1 MSYLP
6 LVFPP
11 GVFGNG
17 TELQAAGRW
26 QAGNLVRWAN
36 GAMFPVGG
44 WLPFTSG
51 LSGPARGAIAWV
63 DNSGDRHLAF
73 GTPDHLYEINEAG
86 IVDEITPAGL
96 TVGSEDSGAQA
107 GYGSQLFG
115 AETYGTPRSATSSI
129 TAATTWSL
137 DTWGEYLVAC
147 STADGKLYEWPL
159 TGDAAAI
166 SGAPTGCAGLVV
178 TAERFLFALGAG
190 GNKRQVAWSD
200 QEDNTAWT
208 PSATNQAGDKELA
221 TVGAILT
228 ARRVRGQTLILTS
241 VDAHVAEYQGP
252 PYVYGFRS
260 VGSGCGLIGANA
272 CAVINGDVAI
282 WMGDAGSFYVYD
294 GGVVRAVQ
302 SDVADLLRRN
312 LNADQK
318 AKVFA
323 VTNSDFDE
331 VTWFYPSV
339 AGTECDSYVSYS
351 TTEGHWM
358 TGTLDRCAG
367 VDKGVWPY
375 PLYVSPAGAVLEH
388 EVGFDYDG
396 AAVFAES
403 GPVQIGNGD
412 QVMMVRQLIPDE
424 LALGDVRAS
433 FRTRFYPTDVESSFG
448 PYTLANPTDVR
459 FSARQVRLRIEGA
472 RATSWRVGAMRLDVQ
487 PTSLR

>member
-6 LVFPP
+6 LVLPP
-11 GVFGNG
+11 GVFANG

-36 GAMFPVGG
+36 GAMLPVGG
-44 WLPFTSG
+44 WLPFTGG

-63 DNSGDRHLAF
+63 DNSGDRHLAV

-86 IVDEITPAGL
+86 TVDEITPAGL
-96 TVGSEDSGAQA
+96 TGGSDDSGAQD
-107 GYGSQLFG
+107 GYGAQLYG
-115 AETYGTPRSATSSI
+115 AEPYGTPRSSTSSI
-129 TAATTWSL
+129 TAASTWSL
-137 DTWGEYLVAC
+137 DSWGEHLVAC

-166 SGAPTGCAGLVV
+166 SGAPTGCAGLAV

-190 GNKRQVAWSD
+190 GNKRLVRWSD
-200 QEDNTAWT
+200 QENNTTWT

-221 TVGAILT
+221 TVGAVM
-228 ARRVRGQTLILTS
+228 AAKRVRGQTLILTT
-241 VDAHVAEYQGP
+241 VDAHVADYVGP
-252 PYVYGFRS
+252 PYVYGFRP
-260 VGSGCGLIGANA
+260 VGSGCGLIAANA
-272 CAVINGDVAI
+272 CAVINGDVAM

-302 SDVADLLRRN
+302 SDVADLLRRT

-331 VTWFYPSV
+331 VTWFYPST

-358 TGTLDRCAG
+358 AGSLARSAG

-375 PLYVSPAGAVLEH
+375 PLYVSPAGAVFEH
-388 EVGFDYDG
+388 EVGFAYDG
-396 AAVFAES
+396 ATVFAES
-403 GPVQIGNGD
+403 GPVQIGDGG

-424 LALGDVRAS
+424 LTLGDVRAS
-433 FRTRFYPTDVESSFG
+433 FKARFFPTGTETAFG

-459 FSARQVRLRIEGA
+459 FSARQVRLRSEGV
-472 RATSWRVGAMRLDVQ
+472 RATSWRGGAKRLDVQ
-487 PTSLR
+487 PPSLR